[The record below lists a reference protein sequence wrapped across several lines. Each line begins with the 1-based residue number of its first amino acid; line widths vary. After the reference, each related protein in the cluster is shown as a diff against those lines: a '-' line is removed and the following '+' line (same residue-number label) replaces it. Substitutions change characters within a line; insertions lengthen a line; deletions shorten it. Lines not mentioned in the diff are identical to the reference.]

1 MARSLFFGADATDS
15 IIPLVQAT
23 DSKLITLSNNRN
35 SRTNPEYSPWMAIPQ
50 GMLQSDLDCSWL
62 PTNRLTQRHDHGSIQ
77 KIFKCINLENDL
89 IPSHEN
95 YDLRISDLNSD
106 EIEIFNS
113 RILEAEYQLKRIL
126 PHFETLIS
134 NLIRKY
140 IPIETPNR
148 THGDTGMSTLWFKGA
163 IFFESNQRANLDQRT
178 ENLAHEIAHQI
189 IINYQLNDTLIASD
203 LNQEIYSGI
212 RATNR
217 PAILA
222 FHAAAALSY
231 MLWIQSTLG
240 NHQRASLLSSQLKST
255 LADLEKV
262 KTTLIGRK
270 IMDEFHLALH
280 SFH

>member
-1 MARSLFFGADATDS
+1 MPRTLFFGPVAIDS
-15 IIPLVQAT
+15 VIPLVQAT
-23 DSKLITLSNNRN
+23 DSKLMTMAN
-35 SRTNPEYSPWMAIPQ
+35 SRATQTFTDYSPWMAIPK
-50 GMLQSDLDCSWL
+50 GMLQTDLE
-62 PTNRLTQRHDHGSIQ
+62 TNWVPKNRFFVEQDLSSIQ
-77 KIFKCINLENDL
+77 NIFKCINIENDL
-89 IPSHEN
+89 IPSHEE
-95 YDLRISDLNSD
+95 YQLKISTLQSNDID
-106 EIEIFNS
+106 HFNS
-113 RILEAEYQLKRIL
+113 RIMEAETQLMRIL
-126 PHFETLIS
+126 PHFELLIS
-134 NLIRKY
+134 RLVRKY
-140 IPIETPNR
+140 IPIDNSNSVQS
-148 THGDTGMSTLWFKGA
+148 DTGMSTLWFKGA

-212 RATNR
+212 RETNR